1 MEPAP
6 PSARRPGR
14 LPGAR
19 GRGRDPRPQGGGG
32 APPSAEPAPGSRRT
46 IRVCVTLRIGLPSF
60 SRYQWRESGLASLWP
75 PCNRAWHATHG
86 HLASAHVKRDR
97 SAGRAP
103 KRPRT
108 CGRGKPWGVGWGGGT
123 EGGAASVGTVLGGS
137 AATPRSAAS
146 TGQSRG
152 ALSRMYAFISLAAL
166 HRRLLSGL
174 SAPWCV
180 APPAVSNLS
189 PPSTLQSASS
199 LRRSRRVSAWQA
211 VPASGRCRTFASEP
225 CRARGPCLTVVAADP

>member
-75 PCNRAWHATHG
+75 PCNWAWHATHG

-108 CGRGKPWGVGWGGGT
+108 RGRGKPWGVGWGGGT

-137 AATPRSAAS
+137 AATPRSAAA

-174 SAPWCV
+174 SAPWYV
-180 APPAVSNLS
+180 APL
-189 PPSTLQSASS
+189 
-199 LRRSRRVSAWQA
+199 RSRTFLCPRLCRVPLVCEDRGGFLRGGQFQRVDGAGRLPQSHVELA
-211 VPASGRCRTFASEP
+211 VLVWP
-225 CRARGPCLTVVAADP
+225 